1 MLEKA
6 MANLKID
13 KVLFKSFYHA
23 LKIKGFVIL
32 AGLSGTGKTK
42 IFEEFVKLF
51 PNIQE
56 EGEIIKNSF
65 FLPIRPDF
73 KDSASLLGYYNP
85 LKEQYESTGLLEFIL
100 NATKNFKQKKREAHP
115 FFLLFDEMN
124 LARVEYYFADF
135 LSILESSKTEEGF
148 TEQGIILHNED
159 PKKLGVPQ
167 KLFLPPN
174 LYFIGTVN
182 MDETTHS
189 FSPKVL
195 DRAFTLEF
203 DVGEIAEYLKFLT
216 KEKEEENQKSIEFKE
231 DLKAAFTHNGTFIP
245 NRSAK
250 KEVDSFL
257 QIKEH
262 HFYLEIL
269 NTIQEILRPYQL
281 HFGYRV
287 VDEILL
293 FLNSVYE
300 DKKLKEIS
308 QKPWAF
314 LTLQQA
320 LDFAIKTKILPKFY
334 GNRRK
339 LEKPLIDLLTKWL
352 KIENPLKNIEQGI
365 PKTLKSN
372 YPYTEKK
379 LLEMLFQLQNSG
391 FAGFM

>member
-1 MLEKA
+1 MKKI
-6 MANLKID
+6 KID
-13 KVLFKSFYHA
+13 EELLNSFYHA

-51 PNIQE
+51 PDIQE
-56 EGEIIKNSF
+56 EGRIIENSF

-85 LKEQYESTGLLEFIL
+85 LKEQYKSTGLLEFIL
-100 NATKNFKQKKREAHP
+100 NAADNFRQQKSGAHP
-115 FFLLFDEMN
+115 FFILFDEMN

-135 LSILESSKTEEGF
+135 LSILESSKAKDGF
-148 TEQGIILHNED
+148 TEQGIILHHED
-159 PKKLGVPQ
+159 PEKLGIPQ

-203 DVGEIAEYLKFLT
+203 DVGEISEYLIFLT
-216 KEKEEENQKSIEFKE
+216 KKKTDSNKIDNQGKQE
-231 DLKAAFTHNGTFIP
+231 LKAAFTHNGTFIP

-250 KEVDSFL
+250 KEINIFL
-257 QIKEH
+257 QTKEH
-262 HFYLEIL
+262 HYHLDTL
-269 NTIQEILRPYQL
+269 STIQEILRPYQL

-300 DKKLKEIS
+300 DAKLKEEH

-314 LTLQQA
+314 LTSQQA
-320 LDFAIKTKILPKFY
+320 LDFAIKTKVLPKFY

-339 LEKPLIDLLTKWL
+339 LEKPLLDLLKKWL
-352 KIENPLKNIEQGI
+352 KIEDPLKSIEQGI
-365 PKTLKSN
+365 PKTFKSN